1 MIHNWGLVEFQTSQE
16 AEDTFQIL
24 QGQTLQDQPIRVQY
38 CIPGV
43 HAINI
48 YMAFVNDP
56 MDAVQERKAL
66 LDETPSSKVYEQL
79 NALAKQNPW
88 FVANLQTIMASS
100 AMTNPVP
107 FCTSIKTGSGTGSNS
122 MASADP
128 AQAAL
133 ILFLAGQVSKG
144 PTEQTNHLLQGI
156 VKQMTNG
163 VKASEILRTILP
175 ASNPSHNEADLI
187 QTAINMAG
195 TNSNNSP
202 NTSTSTTVVAS
213 STSSTVVS
221 SSSMS
226 PPSVTSSLSPNN
238 EPAKTAR
245 SDKCPLLMEMLYKS
259 FQAKLAK
266 EQRLKLAL
274 KEQQQQNSLKSSLKI
289 SSSSMT
295 SSNSPCTSN
304 MTKAGSNSYSVS
316 SVPSSLA
323 SSTVNNNNQAATVVS
338 PPNFANF
345 ANLQNNHVAS
355 THNASMAAS
364 EAALAAAMMQTTPFL
379 FSPDQLL
386 TVQAAPAPQQVPQQT
401 VPAYPNFPANSQL
414 ASYFP
419 YYSQM
424 INPAAAAAG
433 LWSFPATPTHHQAT
447 PTLIHQT
454 TPNEAA
460 QLMIPNVMQYNHV
473 GVKRAAAPVMYA
485 NVEKRMKLA

>member
-1 MIHNWGLVEFQTSQE
+1 
-16 AEDTFQIL
+16 
-24 QGQTLQDQPIRVQY
+24 
-38 CIPGV
+38 
-43 HAINI
+43 
-48 YMAFVNDP
+48 
-56 MDAVQERKAL
+56 
-66 LDETPSSKVYEQL
+66 
-79 NALAKQNPW
+79 
-88 FVANLQTIMASS
+88 
-100 AMTNPVP
+100 
-107 FCTSIKTGSGTGSNS
+107 
-122 MASADP
+122 
-128 AQAAL
+128 
-133 ILFLAGQVSKG
+133 
-144 PTEQTNHLLQGI
+144 
-156 VKQMTNG
+156 
-163 VKASEILRTILP
+163 
-175 ASNPSHNEADLI
+175 
-187 QTAINMAG
+187 
-195 TNSNNSP
+195 
-202 NTSTSTTVVAS
+202 
-213 STSSTVVS
+213 
-221 SSSMS
+221 
-226 PPSVTSSLSPNN
+226 
-238 EPAKTAR
+238 
-245 SDKCPLLMEMLYKS
+245 MEMLYKS

-323 SSTVNNNNQAATVVS
+323 SSTVNNNNHQAATVVS

-386 TVQAAPAPQQVPQQT
+386 TVQAPAPQQVPQQT

-424 INPAAAAAG
+424 INPAAAAG

-447 PTLIHQT
+447 PTLIHQ